1 MESMKKSSLSPIE
14 KVYHAFYLSKKE
26 KIYFNELRE
35 ISRLSISSL
44 QNVLAKLEERREIL
58 KMKEKGNVFYSLI
71 KKEEIALKFTKFDI
85 LRFNELNLGIKIPLK
100 DFLEQAPKQ
109 IEFILLFGSASRKQE
124 KQESDI
130 DLLVILQKFSD
141 EKLQN
146 FYEKEIKEKC
156 EAVRE
161 KVNSRS
167 NHPLSLAFIDSKEFK
182 ISKDPLIMQAKETGF
197 PIFGN
202 FQHYNE

>member
-1 MESMKKSSLSPIE
+1 MGSMKKSSFNPIE

-26 KIYFNELRE
+26 RIYFNELRE
-35 ISRLSISSL
+35 ISKLSISSL

-58 KMKEKGNVFYSLI
+58 KIKEKGNVFYSLI
-71 KKEEIALKFTKFDI
+71 KKEAIALNFTKFDI
-85 LRFNELNLGIKIPLK
+85 LRFNELNIGIKIPIK

-109 IEFILLFGSASRKQE
+109 IELIILFGSASRKQE

-167 NHPLSLAFIDSKEFK
+167 NHPLSLAFIDSKGFK

-197 PIFGN
+197 TIWGS